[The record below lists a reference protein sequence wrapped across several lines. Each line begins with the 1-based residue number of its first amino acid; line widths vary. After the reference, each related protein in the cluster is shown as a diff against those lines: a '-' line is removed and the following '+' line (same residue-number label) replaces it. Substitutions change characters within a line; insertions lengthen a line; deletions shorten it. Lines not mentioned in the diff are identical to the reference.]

1 MFNNNYSKIII
12 ILIIPVFSFVFGFIN
27 LEDSIG
33 GAKRDFD
40 AHENYIWNFYND
52 FKETLVNFGLNKI
65 NETHKIRNL
74 PTFYILS
81 SGVLALGFDISHLRY
96 FNLLS
101 LVITII
107 FFYLCLNLKFKNLK
121 PETIF
126 LLISCLL
133 LSPTIRSLINYPYPF
148 IWGICFFTISIFY
161 FLKFQLIQNNFL
173 KNSILCITY
182 LAISSYF
189 TPNFS
194 VFILYYFYF
203 FYSKFNFNKN
213 FLLIIIISIILSL
226 PAISLII
233 LNDFYIFKGEIFPV
247 TPLEKFN
254 FFNKLI
260 IISSFLIIFF
270 IPFITYEKI
279 YLSNLKKKIL
289 DVRFYFLI
297 IFGLICILFFDFKL
311 GAGGGIFFQISN
323 FLLNNNLLLFLSFIL
338 FLLIFYTFNLF
349 TINNISILMIL
360 ILYNLQYTIYYKYF
374 DPLIIF
380 VYLFLMN
387 NFNFNQKYL
396 NSSAKKLYLFYIA
409 FLLANIYKIQ
419 VKQFLII

>member
-1 MFNNNYSKIII
+1 MYINNYLKIII
-12 ILIIPVFSFVFGFIN
+12 ILIIPISSFVFGFIN

-40 AHENYIWNFYND
+40 AYEKYIWNFYND
-52 FKETLVNFGLNKI
+52 FKETLANFGLNEI
-65 NETHKIRNL
+65 NESYKIRNL

-81 SGVLALGFDISHLRY
+81 SVILTLGFDVSHLRY
-96 FNLLS
+96 FNLLP
-101 LVITII
+101 LIITII
-107 FFYLCLNLKFKNLK
+107 FFNLSLNLKFKNPK

-126 LLISCLL
+126 FLISCLL

-148 IWGICFFTISIFY
+148 LWGICSFTISIFY
-161 FLKFQLIQNNFL
+161 FLKFQLIQNNFF
-173 KNSILCITY
+173 KNSILCVFY

-194 VFILYYFYF
+194 VFILYFLYF
-203 FYSKFNFNKN
+203 FYLKFRINKY
-213 FLLIIIISIILSL
+213 FLFIIIFSIILSL
-226 PAISLII
+226 PAILFVI

-247 TPLEKFN
+247 TSLEKFN
-254 FFNKLI
+254 LFNKLI
-260 IISSFLIIFF
+260 IISSFLIMFF
-270 IPFITYEKI
+270 VPFITFKKFF
-279 YLSNLKKKIL
+279 LLNLKNEIL
-289 DVRFYFLI
+289 NIRFYLLI
-297 IFGLICILFFDFKL
+297 IFGLICLLFFDFKL

-323 FLLNNNLLLFLSFIL
+323 ILLKNNLILFLSFIL
-338 FLLIFYTFNLF
+338 FLIIFYTLNLF
-349 TINNISILMIL
+349 TKNNVSILMIL

-387 NFNFNQKYL
+387 NLNFNEKYL
-396 NSSAKKLYLFYIA
+396 NSSAKKLYLFYII
-409 FLLANIYKIQ
+409 FLLANIYKVQ